1 MRNFMLCL
9 QMWTLTN
16 KTTVAGNDK
25 LEQIRY
31 DYMQYGS
38 NSDTV
43 IINTIT
49 EGFDYHK

>member
-16 KTTVAGNDK
+16 KTTVPGTGSDK

-31 DYMQYGS
+31 DYMQY
-38 NSDTV
+38 
-43 IINTIT
+43 
-49 EGFDYHK
+49 